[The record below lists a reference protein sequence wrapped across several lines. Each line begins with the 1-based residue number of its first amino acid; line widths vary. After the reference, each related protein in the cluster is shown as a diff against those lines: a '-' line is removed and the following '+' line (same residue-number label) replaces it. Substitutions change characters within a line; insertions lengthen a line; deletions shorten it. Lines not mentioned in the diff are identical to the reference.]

1 MPRIFLSHSSRDNR
15 QAIALRKWLIEQD
28 PPLAEEIFLDL
39 DAEAGIRSGVRWK
52 DALRQASARCEAV
65 ICLLSANWAASA
77 ECRTEF
83 RFAEYLNKRIF
94 SARIGP
100 LVTDNPTMEWQQI
113 DLFGDGP
120 TTVIDAGDRGEP
132 VQFLSEGLF
141 RLRDGILGAGIG
153 AETFVWPPSN
163 DRQRV
168 PYRGWEPLE
177 EVDAAV
183 FFGRD
188 AQILRGLDGLRGMRH
203 SGLETMFVVLGPS
216 GTGKSSFLRAGL
228 VPRLR
233 RDDRDFVV
241 LDIVRPHRSVLSGDT
256 GLAKAIHRTRTRLE
270 LSAPNLGQIKRACLD
285 GNTSHL
291 REWLHEAQL
300 AAAARLL
307 EERDELTLPTL
318 VLPVDQAEELF
329 GADAGHEA
337 PQFLGLIAELA
348 GATDGQARKLGLI
361 VAVTIR
367 TDRYQALQTV
377 PQLARVG
384 SVLFDELKA
393 MPRTEFKEVIIGP
406 AERSTQGGR
415 PLEVQPALVNQLLD
429 DCTEGG
435 DTLPLLA
442 LSLARL
448 HEDYASDG
456 VLTLPDYVSMG
467 GMRSVVQSEIDG
479 LLDPDEQ
486 QRAEQLRLLRA
497 AFIPW
502 LATVNPD
509 NDQPMRRVARWRD
522 LPPESRPLLE
532 RFLAKRLLTRD
543 LREDEI
549 VVEVALE
556 SLLRQWDEL
565 ARWLAEEREDLKGAD
580 NLERAAQL
588 WDKSARNEAW
598 LLVGTRLVD
607 AERLAAKSGFHD
619 RLAPIHEFLAV
630 SRRREQERLEAESR
644 RRAAE
649 LEVAKDRQQ
658 AAEALAAAETEARE
672 KAQAHAAVLRRRSLV
687 LRVVVVVTLLVAA
700 AAVYGFVAATKATN
714 RANQRTNEALGLRLT
729 SQGTAMLTGVSG
741 GGDIRGLQEILASDR
756 IEPTRVGGLFTAVLM
771 RIDTEKIINTGV
783 AVMDVAFSADGSR
796 VVSGGADHTVRVWDA
811 NTGQPVGAPMMQANT
826 LTDAALSG
834 DGHDVAFANADNTLR
849 VWDAVTGQPDG
860 PPMTQN
866 SAITTVDL
874 SDDGTRT
881 VAGFADGSLRVWNS
895 DTGQPISQAKTQSGS
910 SIASVAF
917 GNDGQRVV
925 SGSADGTVRVW
936 DANTGL
942 PISPPMA
949 AHAGMV
955 MAVAFSP
962 DAQRVV
968 SGGVDH
974 IVREWNANSGQPVAP
989 PMTGNLNTVTSVVFS
1004 PDGQRVVSG
1013 GYDGTLRVWD
1023 ADSAQSLAQPM
1034 TGHQGAINSVAFS
1047 PDGHRLLTGGDD
1059 ATLRVW
1065 DADVGP
1071 QPAGTTI
1078 GAGTPTVTSV
1088 TISTDRRRVLSGNR
1102 DGSLRL
1108 WDTDT
1113 RAPLQVLANGQHD
1126 AVTSVAFSTDGHKIV
1141 SGSANGTMQLWDA
1154 DTHAPIGTVVQA
1166 HRGAVTGLVFS
1177 ADGQRVASGGADDNV
1192 RLWNA
1197 DTRQAIGNPLTGH
1210 TAAVLA
1216 LAFSPDGRQ
1225 LVSGSKDTTLR
1236 LWNAD
1241 TGQPVGVPLTGHL
1254 AAVTAVEFGPEGGR
1268 IVSRSDDHTVR
1279 LWDASTVR
1287 PIGAPLNAHTDY
1299 MLGIAF
1305 SPDGQQLLAT
1315 GADATR
1321 RLFPAPALSAWPSM
1335 VCAKLSQNMSNQQ
1348 WHDWVSPDIG
1358 YVQVCPGLP
1367 AATAGAAQ

>member
-15 QAIALRKWLIEQD
+15 QAIALRQWLIEQD

-39 DAEAGIRSGVRWK
+39 DRDAGIRSGVRWK

-65 ICLLSANWAASA
+65 ICLLSGNWAASA

-94 SARIGP
+94 SARIGS
-100 LVTDNPTMEWQQI
+100 LAADNPTMEWQQI

-120 TTVIDAGDRGEP
+120 ATGIEIGDGEP
-132 VQFLSEGLF
+132 VQFLSEGLY
-141 RLRDGILGAGIG
+141 RLREGILGAGIG
-153 AETFVWPPSN
+153 AETFVWPPPN
-163 DRQRV
+163 DPQRG
-168 PYRGWEPLE
+168 PYRGWEPLQ

-188 AQILRGLDGLRGMRH
+188 AQILRGLDDLRGMRR
-203 SGLETMFVVLGPS
+203 SELETVFVVLGPS

-228 VPRLR
+228 LPRLR

-241 LDIVRPHRSVLSGDT
+241 LDIVRPHRNVLSGDT
-256 GLAKAIHRTRTRLE
+256 GLAKAIHATRTRLE
-270 LSAPNLGQIKRACLD
+270 LSAPNLAEIKRACLNGD
-285 GNTSHL
+285 ATRL
-291 REWLHEAQL
+291 REWLLEAQL

-307 EERDELTLPTL
+307 EQPGELTLPTL

-337 PQFLGLIAELA
+337 PLFLELIADLA
-348 GATDGQARKLGLI
+348 DTTDDQVAKLGLI

-367 TDRYQALQTV
+367 TDRYQALQTA
-377 PQLARVG
+377 PELARVG

-415 PLEVQPALVNQLLD
+415 PLEVELALVNRLLD

-435 DTLPLLA
+435 DTMPLLA
-442 LSLARL
+442 LTLARL
-448 HEDYASDG
+448 HEDYASDC
-456 VLTLPDYVSMG
+456 VLTLPDYESMG

-479 LLDPDEQ
+479 LLDSDEHE
-486 QRAEQLRLLRA
+486 RVEQLRLLRE

-522 LPPESRPLLE
+522 LPSESRPLLE
-532 RFLAKRLLTRD
+532 SFVAKRLLVKD
-543 LREDEI
+543 LREGEI

-565 ARWLAEEREDLKGAD
+565 AGWLAAEREDLKDAD

-588 WDKSARNEAW
+588 WDKNARNKAW
-598 LLVGTRLVD
+598 LLVGTRLTD
-607 AERLAAKSGFHD
+607 TERLAAKPGFRD
-619 RLAPIHEFLAV
+619 RLAPTREFLAA
-630 SRRREQERLEAESR
+630 SRQEEQERVEAENR
-644 RRAAE
+644 RQAAE
-649 LEVAKDRQQ
+649 LEVAKERQQ

-672 KAQAHAAVLRRRSLV
+672 KAQAHAAVLRRRTLV
-687 LRVVVVVTLLVAA
+687 LRIVLAAALVIAA
-700 AAVYGFVAATKATN
+700 AAVYGFVAANKATD
-714 RANQRTNEALGLRLT
+714 RANQRTRENLGLRLT
-729 SQGTAMLTGVSG
+729 NQGQTMLAGIQG
-741 GGDIRGLQEILASDR
+741 GGDIRGLQEIIAADR
-756 IEPTRVGGLFTAVLM
+756 IESNRVGGLFTAELM
-771 RIDTEKIINTGV
+771 RIDTLKIIDVGV
-783 AVMDVAFSADGSR
+783 PVMDVAFSTDGSR
-796 VVSGGADHTVRVWDA
+796 VFSGGADHTVRLWDA
-811 NTGQPVGAPMMQANT
+811 NTGQPVGPPMMQANT
-826 LTDAALSG
+826 VTDAALSG
-834 DGHDVAFANADNTLR
+834 DGDDVAFANADNTVR
-849 VWDAVTGQPDG
+849 VWDADNGEPDG
-860 PPMTQN
+860 PPMTQS
-866 SAITTVDL
+866 SAITALDL
-874 SDDGTRT
+874 SGDGTRA
-881 VAGFADGSLRVWNS
+881 VAGCADGSVRVWYS
-895 DTGQPISQAKTQSGS
+895 DTGQPISQPMTQTS

-917 GNDGQRVV
+917 SEDGQRVV
-925 SGSADGTVRVW
+925 TGSADGTVRVW
-936 DANTGL
+936 DANTGQ

-949 AHAGMV
+949 GHTGAV
-955 MAVAFSP
+955 EAVAFSP

-974 IVREWNANSGQPVAP
+974 TVREWNENTGQPVTL

-1013 GYDGTLRVWD
+1013 GFDGTLRVWD
-1023 ADSAQSLAQPM
+1023 ANTAESLAQPM

-1047 PDGHRLLTGGDD
+1047 PGGHRLLTGGND

-1071 QPAGTTI
+1071 QPGGTTI

-1088 TISTDRRRVLSGNR
+1088 TVSTDRQRILSGNR

-1108 WDTDT
+1108 WDADT
-1113 RAPLQVLANGQHD
+1113 RAPIGVLTNGRHD
-1126 AVTSVAFSTDGHKIV
+1126 AVTSLAFSTDGHQIV
-1141 SGSANGTMQLWDA
+1141 SGSADGAMQFWNA
-1154 DTHAPIGTVVQA
+1154 DTRAPIGTVIPA
-1166 HRGAVTGLVFS
+1166 HQGAVTAVVFS
-1177 ADGQRVASGGADDNV
+1177 VDGHGVASGGADTNV
-1192 RLWNA
+1192 RIWNA

-1216 LAFSPDGRQ
+1216 LAFGPGGRR

-1236 LWNAD
+1236 LWNPE
-1241 TGQPVGVPLTGHL
+1241 TGQPVGDPMTGHT
-1254 AAVTAVEFGPEGGR
+1254 AAVTDVDFAPEGAR
-1268 IVSRSDDHTVR
+1268 IVSRSDDHTIR
-1279 LWDASTVR
+1279 MWDATSVR
-1287 PIGAPLNAHTDY
+1287 PIGAPLNAHADY

-1305 SPDGQQLLAT
+1305 SPDGQQLLST
-1315 GADATR
+1315 GSDATR
-1321 RLFPAPALSAWPSM
+1321 RIFPTPAVSAWPSL
-1335 VCAKLSQNMSNQQ
+1335 VCAKLSENMSNQQ
-1348 WHDWVSPDIG
+1348 WRNWVSPDLE
-1358 YVQVCPGLP
+1358 YVQLCPGLP
-1367 AATAGAAQ
+1367 IAPDSPGG